1 MLIGS
6 EFKEEIK
13 WAQISLSDFFWS
25 QRCIG
30 STILDAQRFPHT
42 CGTQSVVSGL
52 PTSEAPRNLWG
63 MEVLRA
69 YPGLN
74 QTQGTAAVCGL
85 TSSWGFYVLSR
96 MTISVLYLLHYGR
109 NKTPMVTAG
118 LIVSQCGWQHC
129 SVIYWWHLYMCPVF
143 MNLLREE
150 KTEFAKVDRPS
161 KLLRHSAFFSGV
173 GYGIDKR
180 L

>member
-1 MLIGS
+1 
-6 EFKEEIK
+6 
-13 WAQISLSDFFWS
+13 
-25 QRCIG
+25 
-30 STILDAQRFPHT
+30 
-42 CGTQSVVSGL
+42 
-52 PTSEAPRNLWG
+52 

-118 LIVSQCGWQHC
+118 LIVSQVADSTAQSSTGDTSICVL
-129 SVIYWWHLYMCPVF
+129 S
-143 MNLLREE
+143 
-150 KTEFAKVDRPS
+150 S
-161 KLLRHSAFFSGV
+161 
-173 GYGIDKR
+173 
-180 L
+180 

>member
-118 LIVSQCGWQHC
+118 LIVSQVADSTAQSSTGDTSICVLSSWIC
-129 SVIYWWHLYMCPVF
+129 WERRRR
-143 MNLLREE
+143 NLL
-150 KTEFAKVDRPS
+150 
-161 KLLRHSAFFSGV
+161 KLTVPPNF
-173 GYGIDKR
+173 
-180 L
+180 